1 MNHERKFW
9 HTAASFCFDTPG
21 PLYSLDHLN
30 ILFLLAESVIR
41 TYSFG
46 WVSLTTQVEWNI
58 LMGKVAAY
66 VQPTHSSQ
74 LSAMKKKELSIM
86 YVFIQ
91 GILRMLNSSYCSLID
106 DSEWARIWEFW
117 LLFQTNNRSEGVTI
131 EFGSFLFLS
140 SIVVVSRFA
149 RLTIVYFGRFK
160 WV

>member
-1 MNHERKFW
+1 MNHERKLN
-9 HTAASFCFDTPG
+9 FDTSG

-30 ILFLLAESVIR
+30 ILFLLDESVIR
-41 TYSFG
+41 ACSYG

-74 LSAMKKKELSIM
+74 LSEIKKKLSIM

-117 LLFQTNNRSEGVTI
+117 LLSQTNDRSEGVTI
-131 EFGSFLFLS
+131 EFVRFFLLS
-140 SIVVVSRFA
+140 SIVVVVVSRFA
-149 RLTIVYFGRFK
+149 RLTIVYFGRLK